1 MTRWRLANFFILV
14 HLCLF
19 NLLYIMYI
27 LQPLMKDGAML
38 VVKYK
43 RDIDA
48 AGQVLKK
55 WYPID

>member
-1 MTRWRLANFFILV
+1 MIRWRLALFFILV

-19 NLLYIMYI
+19 NLLNIMYI
-27 LQPLMKDGAML
+27 LQPFMKDGAML

-43 RDIDA
+43 GDIDA